1 MGRWVRFLVC
11 LDCCVQQSV
20 GRIAFTLLLQFWG
33 FIGTL
38 AFLIL
43 FIFYPV
49 CLAIGL
55 LGTYPSL
62 ITNYIWPVIKNVLIG
77 LFVVQSLTIVFKFVA
92 KIFLVLNTS
101 SRCQLKLIFFAD
113 EGWGNCP
120 SAVIFNIRRE
130 YCTTHFNKFCSNLF
144 VSLGCSHF
152 LGSMRTVY

>member
-1 MGRWVRFLVC
+1 
-11 LDCCVQQSV
+11 VQQSV

-92 KIFLVLNTS
+92 KIFLVLQT
-101 SRCQLKLIFFAD
+101 Q
-113 EGWGNCP
+113 
-120 SAVIFNIRRE
+120 AVGAN
-130 YCTTHFNKFCSNLF
+130 
-144 VSLGCSHF
+144 
-152 LGSMRTVY
+152 